1 MSGKQHLSSL
11 TPAYRRSTVL
21 PPRAKPSHSAQWRI
35 LIPTALSPEGVAILK
50 AEPTFD
56 VDLRPGLKGAEL
68 LKALKTADAVIIR
81 SEHKIDAATV
91 AAAGK
96 LRLVARAGV
105 GVENVDLDACT
116 SRGIVVLNTPAAN
129 SIAVAELTMAM
140 MLALSRKIVAADNSV
155 KAGKWEKG
163 RFGGHELFGKTL
175 GLVGFGR
182 IGREVGLRAASFG
195 MKVIAYDPYVTEAAA
210 KATNVT
216 LMDLPDVIKTADV
229 ISLHLPLNDKT
240 RNLIDASMVKRMK
253 KTALLVNAA
262 RGGIVDER
270 ALAKALTDGQIA
282 GCALDVFA
290 KEPPDDHW
298 FGQLENVVVTPHLGA
313 STAESQTKVAVEI
326 AQAVRRALVEGVYV
340 NAVNLPIADPSD
352 LPRLLP
358 YLKLAEKIGLL
369 LRMMETGACDTITL
383 ELGSQTIS
391 EAKLVTAAAV
401 RGFLSPQTDTSIT
414 MVNAMAIAAERHV
427 RVAVIDQ
434 SADEEYSNA
443 IAIDAKCGRHTHRV
457 TGVVE
462 NGAAL
467 RLRQID
473 EFPLDIQPCGRV
485 LIFTN
490 KDRPGVIGAV
500 GALLGKAK
508 VNIASWN
515 LGRRQRG
522 GTALGIVAVDD
533 PVPQRVIDALGELPN
548 LSNVVQVDWGE

>member
-1 MSGKQHLSSL
+1 
-11 TPAYRRSTVL
+11 
-21 PPRAKPSHSAQWRI
+21 
-35 LIPTALSPEGVAILK
+35 
-50 AEPTFD
+50 
-56 VDLRPGLKGAEL
+56 
-68 LKALKTADAVIIR
+68 
-81 SEHKIDAATV
+81 
-91 AAAGK
+91 
-96 LRLVARAGV
+96 
-105 GVENVDLDACT
+105 
-116 SRGIVVLNTPAAN
+116 
-129 SIAVAELTMAM
+129 
-140 MLALSRKIVAADNSV
+140 
-155 KAGKWEKG
+155 
-163 RFGGHELFGKTL
+163 
-175 GLVGFGR
+175 
-182 IGREVGLRAASFG
+182 
-195 MKVIAYDPYVTEAAA
+195 
-210 KATNVT
+210 
-216 LMDLPDVIKTADV
+216 
-229 ISLHLPLNDKT
+229 
-240 RNLIDASMVKRMK
+240 
-253 KTALLVNAA
+253 
-262 RGGIVDER
+262 
-270 ALAKALTDGQIA
+270 
-282 GCALDVFA
+282 
-290 KEPPDDHW
+290 
-298 FGQLENVVVTPHLGA
+298 
-313 STAESQTKVAVEI
+313 
-326 AQAVRRALVEGVYV
+326 VYV

-383 ELGSQTIS
+383 ELWSQTIS